1 MNKDI
6 MDDAQEGK
14 ILYNSLFDEKYE
26 IGVRLQDRGVEFPTH
41 YHNYIEIVCQLDGDS
56 IHFVDDKKYILNQG
70 EFIII
75 DPSKSHRNIAS
86 DNTTLNII
94 ISTRFLNN
102 LVIES
107 AFDETII
114 NIKNSIINGA
124 HKDKY
129 ELDDYSKNILIGVYN
144 LYIDQDQT
152 SMYYIRQKLMLI
164 NFLMSLEN
172 LPTLLAGKKK
182 TKSSD
187 LISYIQSNL
196 TTATLGEYAKSCNYS
211 SSLISQKIKA
221 EYNMTFIEILQEMRL
236 KLAANM
242 LISTNKSIDTIMHE
256 VGYNNKTHFYDL
268 FKTKYQMTPSKYQKS
283 HR

>member
-56 IHFVDDKKYILNQG
+56 IHFVDDKKYILKQG

-114 NIKNSIINGA
+114 NIKNSIINGY

-129 ELDDYSKNILIGVYN
+129 EMDDYSKNILIGVYN

-172 LPTLLAGKKK
+172 LPTLLASKTK

-187 LISYIQSNL
+187 LITYIQSNI